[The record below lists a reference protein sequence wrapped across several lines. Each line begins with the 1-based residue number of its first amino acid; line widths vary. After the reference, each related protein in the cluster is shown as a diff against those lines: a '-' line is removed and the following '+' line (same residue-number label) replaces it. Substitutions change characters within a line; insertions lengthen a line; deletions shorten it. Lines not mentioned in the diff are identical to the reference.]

1 MRVVEPLARDHDR
14 EHFDCGVAALNVFLR
29 QTARQH
35 QERGISRT
43 FVLTEGDVSS
53 PKPILAFFTLAA
65 TEGFTDRLAPEI
77 AKRLP
82 SKIPAV
88 VLARLAVSAQ
98 HQGKGYGSALLAEA
112 LSRVAAIA
120 DQLGVA
126 GMFVDAKDESAAA
139 FYRKFGFVPLV
150 SEPLRLFLP
159 LASIRTLL
167 PR

>member
-1 MRVVEPLARDHDR
+1 MRVVEPLSRDHDR
-14 EHFDCGVAALNVFLR
+14 EHFDCGVDALNVFLR

-43 FVLTEGDVSS
+43 FVLTEAEATP
-53 PKPILAFFTLAA
+53 PKPVLAFFTLAA

-82 SKIPAV
+82 AKIPAV

-98 HQGKGYGSALLAEA
+98 HQGQGYGSALLAEA

-126 GMFVDAKDESAAA
+126 GMFVDAKDEPAAA

>member
-14 EHFDCGVAALNVFLR
+14 EHFDCGVDALNIFLR

-43 FVLTEGDVSS
+43 FVLTEGDASN

-82 SKIPAV
+82 AKIPAV

-126 GMFVDAKDESAAA
+126 GMFVDAKDEPAAA
-139 FYRKFGFVPLV
+139 FYRKFGFAPLV

-159 LASIRTLL
+159 LASIRTLTQ
-167 PR
+167 R

>member
-1 MRVVEPLARDHDR
+1 MQIVERLSRDHDR
-14 EHFDCGVAALNVFLR
+14 ERFDCGVEALNSFLR

-35 QERGISRT
+35 QEKGISRT
-43 FVLTEGDVSS
+43 FVLTESDARP
-53 PKPILAFFTLAA
+53 PKPVLAYFTLAA
-65 TEGFTDRLAPEI
+65 TEGYTDRLTPEI

-82 SKIPAV
+82 SRIPAV
-88 VLARLAVSAQ
+88 VLARLAVSVQ
-98 HQGKGYGSALLAEA
+98 GQGKGYGSALLAEA
-112 LSRVAAIA
+112 FSRVASIA

-126 GMFVDAKDESAAA
+126 GMFVDAKDEPAAA

-167 PR
+167 PQ